1 MTDNNDF
8 PTETV
13 LSDGSVYRVVP
24 VETGVRAIRAWAE
37 HPWPMSPAQALALR
51 DRLGW
56 TSSPTD
62 EEMLTTDR
70 GIGEKNAWFLTAEAD
85 RGTRTVSSFRMSLTS
100 RIPKEVM
107 DEAVPITERAF
118 NAYVEAL
125 TTVYVQGTRSKR
137 KQHTTVTWTL
147 PSDASVRIGTVSWLI
162 SISITSP
169 AGNEAARGEAQYF
182 AEIADEND
190 VPYIDIDNPDPD
202 RRLCY
207 GLSRAAAF

>member
-1 MTDNNDF
+1 MTASTAGAVF

-24 VETGVRAIRAWAE
+24 VGVGVRAIRAWAE
-37 HPWPMSPAQALALR
+37 YPWPMSPAQALALR

-56 TSSPTD
+56 TSSPTK
-62 EEMLTTDR
+62 EWMFTTDHDLEEKDASFATIKR
-70 GIGEKNAWFLTAEAD
+70 GQ
-85 RGTRTVSSFRMSLTS
+85 TVANFRMYLTS

-107 DEAVPITERAF
+107 DEAVPITGRAF
-118 NAYVEAL
+118 DAYVEAL
-125 TTVYVQGTRSKR
+125 TAIYGQGTRSKR

-147 PSDASVRIGTVSWLI
+147 PSDASVDIGTVGWLI
-162 SISITSP
+162 SIDVTSP

-190 VPYIDIDNPDPD
+190 VPYIDIDNPDSIDIDNPD
-202 RRLCY
+202 
-207 GLSRAAAF
+207 S

>member
-1 MTDNNDF
+1 MTTGAVF

-24 VETGVRAIRAWAE
+24 VGTGVRAIRAWVE

-62 EEMLTTDR
+62 EEMFTTDH
-70 GIGEKNAWFLTAEAD
+70 GIDEKDAWFITAGANKS
-85 RGTRTVSSFRMSLTS
+85 TRTVSSFRMSLTS
-100 RIPKEVM
+100 RIPKDVM
-107 DEAVPITERAF
+107 DEAVPITGRAF
-118 NAYVEAL
+118 DAYVEAL
-125 TTVYVQGTRSKR
+125 TAVYGRGTRGKR
-137 KQHTTVTWTL
+137 KQHASVTWTL
-147 PSDASVRIGTVSWLI
+147 PSDASVRIGTVGWVI
-162 SISITSP
+162 GADVDSP

-190 VPYIDIDNPDPD
+190 VPYIDIDNPDT
-202 RRLCY
+202 
-207 GLSRAAAF
+207 

>member
-24 VETGVRAIRAWAE
+24 VGAGVRAIRAWAE
-37 HPWPMSPAQALALR
+37 YPWPMSPAQALALR

-62 EEMLTTDR
+62 EEMFTTNHDLEEKDASFTTIKR
-70 GIGEKNAWFLTAEAD
+70 GQ
-85 RGTRTVSSFRMSLTS
+85 TVGSFNMSLTS
-100 RIPKEVM
+100 RIPKDVM

-118 NAYVEAL
+118 DAYVEAL
-125 TTVYVQGTRSKR
+125 TAVYGRGARSRSRGVLSVK
-137 KQHTTVTWTL
+137 WTL
-147 PSDASVRIGTVSWLI
+147 PSDTLVNIGTIGWVI
-162 SISITSP
+162 DVDVNSP
-169 AGNEAARGEAQYF
+169 ALNEAARGEAQYF

-190 VPYIDIDNPDPD
+190 VPYIDIDNPD
-202 RRLCY
+202 
-207 GLSRAAAF
+207 S

>member
-24 VETGVRAIRAWAE
+24 VDTGVRAIRAWAE

-62 EEMLTTDR
+62 EEMLTTDHDLE
-70 GIGEKNAWFLTAEAD
+70 EKDAWFITIEAD

-100 RIPKEVM
+100 RIPKNVM

-118 NAYVEAL
+118 DAYVEAL
-125 TTVYVQGTRSKR
+125 TAVYGQGTRGKR
-137 KQHTTVTWTL
+137 KQHASMTWAL
-147 PSDASVRIGTVSWLI
+147 PSDASVRIGTVGWVI
-162 SISITSP
+162 DVGVNSP
-169 AGNEAARGEAQYF
+169 ELNEIARGEAQYF
-182 AEIADEND
+182 DEIADEND
-190 VPYIDIDNPDPD
+190 PA
-202 RRLCY
+202 R
-207 GLSRAAAF
+207 

>member
-1 MTDNNDF
+1 MTTGAVF

-24 VETGVRAIRAWAE
+24 VEAGVRAIRAWAE

-56 TSSPTD
+56 TSSPTK
-62 EEMLTTDR
+62 EWMFTTDHDLE
-70 GIGEKNAWFLTAEAD
+70 EKDASFTTVEAGGD
-85 RGTRTVSSFRMSLTS
+85 TRTVVSFNLSLTS

-107 DEAVPITERAF
+107 DEAVPITGRAF
-118 NAYVEAL
+118 DAYVEAL
-125 TTVYVQGTRSKR
+125 TAVYGRGTRGKR
-137 KQHTTVTWTL
+137 KQHASMTWAL
-147 PSDASVRIGTVSWLI
+147 PSDASVRIGTVGWLI
-162 SISITSP
+162 SIDVTSP

-190 VPYIDIDNPDPD
+190 PA
-202 RRLCY
+202 R
-207 GLSRAAAF
+207 

>member
-8 PTETV
+8 PTETI

-24 VETGVRAIRAWAE
+24 VGTGVRAIRAWAE
-37 HPWPMSPAQALALR
+37 YPWPMSPAQALALR

-62 EEMLTTDR
+62 EEMLTTDHDLE
-70 GIGEKNAWFLTAEAD
+70 EKDASFTTIKREQ
-85 RGTRTVSSFRMSLTS
+85 TVVSFNMSLTS
-100 RIPKEVM
+100 RVPKDVM
-107 DEAVPITERAF
+107 DEAVPIAGRAF
-118 NAYVEAL
+118 DAYVEAL
-125 TTVYVQGTRSKR
+125 TAVYGQGTRGKR
-137 KQHTTVTWTL
+137 KQHASMTWAL

-169 AGNEAARGEAQYF
+169 AGNEIARGEAQYF

-190 VPYIDIDNPDPD
+190 VPYIDIDNPD
-202 RRLCY
+202 
-207 GLSRAAAF
+207 S

>member
-1 MTDNNDF
+1 MTTGAVF

-100 RIPKEVM
+100 RIPKNVM

-118 NAYVEAL
+118 DAYVETL
-125 TTVYVQGTRSKR
+125 TAIYGQGKRGKR
-137 KQHTTVTWTL
+137 KQHASVTWTL
-147 PSDASVRIGTVSWLI
+147 PSDASVRIGTVGWVI
-162 SISITSP
+162 GVDVNSP
-169 AGNEAARGEAQYF
+169 AFNEAARGEAQYF
-182 AEIADEND
+182 DEIADEND
-190 VPYIDIDNPDPD
+190 VPYPPDGAD
-202 RRLCY
+202 SGR
-207 GLSRAAAF
+207 

>member
-37 HPWPMSPAQALALR
+37 YPWPMSPAQALALR

-56 TSSPTD
+56 TSSPTK
-62 EEMLTTDR
+62 EWMLTTDHDLEEKDASFATIKR
-70 GIGEKNAWFLTAEAD
+70 GQ
-85 RGTRTVSSFRMSLTS
+85 TVANFRMSLTS
-100 RIPKEVM
+100 RIPKDVM

-118 NAYVEAL
+118 DAYVEAL
-125 TTVYVQGTRSKR
+125 TAVYGQGKRGKR
-137 KQHTTVTWTL
+137 KQHASVTWAL
-147 PSDASVRIGTVSWLI
+147 PSDASVRIGTVGWVI
-162 SISITSP
+162 DADVDSP
-169 AGNEAARGEAQYF
+169 ANNEAARGEAQYF

-190 VPYIDIDNPDPD
+190 VPYIDIDNPD
-202 RRLCY
+202 
-207 GLSRAAAF
+207 S

>member
-13 LSDGSVYRVVP
+13 LSDGSVFRVVP
-24 VETGVRAIRAWAE
+24 VEAGVRAIRAWVE

-62 EEMLTTDR
+62 EEMFTTDH
-70 GIGEKNAWFLTAEAD
+70 GIGEKDAFFATIK
-85 RGTRTVSSFRMSLTS
+85 RGQTVASFDLILTS
-100 RIPKEVM
+100 RVPKDVM
-107 DEAVPITERAF
+107 DEAVPITGRAF
-118 NAYVEAL
+118 DAYVEAL
-125 TTVYVQGTRSKR
+125 TAVYGQGARGKR
-137 KQHTTVTWTL
+137 KQHASVTWVL

-182 AEIADEND
+182 DEIADEND
-190 VPYIDIDNPDPD
+190 VPYIDIDNPD
-202 RRLCY
+202 
-207 GLSRAAAF
+207 S

>member
-24 VETGVRAIRAWAE
+24 VETGVRAIRAWVE

-56 TSSPTD
+56 TSSPTN
-62 EEMLTTDR
+62 ERMFTTDHDLE
-70 GIGEKNAWFLTAEAD
+70 EKDASFTIIKREQ
-85 RGTRTVSSFRMSLTS
+85 TVASFDLSLTS
-100 RIPKEVM
+100 RIPKDVM

-118 NAYVEAL
+118 DAYVEAL
-125 TTVYVQGTRSKR
+125 TTVYGQGKRSKR
-137 KQHTTVTWTL
+137 KQHASVTWTL

-190 VPYIDIDNPDPD
+190 VPYIDIDNPD
-202 RRLCY
+202 
-207 GLSRAAAF
+207 S

>member
-1 MTDNNDF
+1 MTDDTVDAVF

-13 LSDGSVYRVVP
+13 LSDGSVFRVVP
-24 VETGVRAIRAWAE
+24 VEAGVRAIRAWVE

-62 EEMLTTDR
+62 EEMFTTDH
-70 GIGEKNAWFLTAEAD
+70 GIGEKDAFFATIK
-85 RGTRTVSSFRMSLTS
+85 RGQTVASFDLILTS
-100 RIPKEVM
+100 RVPKEVM
-107 DEAVPITERAF
+107 DEAVPITGRAF
-118 NAYVEAL
+118 DAYVEAL
-125 TTVYVQGTRSKR
+125 TAVYGRGARGKR

-190 VPYIDIDNPDPD
+190 VPYIDIDNPD
-202 RRLCY
+202 
-207 GLSRAAAF
+207 S